1 VDNRR
6 LMLAILLSWAAV
18 MVWSLTFGPK
28 PETDPQEPAPQ
39 VEPANPEHASR
50 PGTVG
55 TSDDSD
61 RSVAPSAAAPPP
73 GQSGEEGSPT
83 GSVPEGESR
92 PEPIAASYEEV
103 VEVDTSRYLARFSNR
118 GAQLVSFDLKG
129 YEGTEGG
136 DLDLV
141 RQRRGDRYPFSLVVD
156 GLEEAALN
164 DALFQVAKEE
174 SVGGETV
181 LTFTYRGAEGAATK
195 RFTLAPEGLFE
206 VDIQV
211 TGAPGWGVFLGPG
224 VENPTEEVLRRP
236 QFPRRV
242 VYDAG
247 DGREII
253 DAQGLK
259 EAKFLPGGSLQW
271 VALTDSYFLAALLP
285 AEGIGAVEVYPFMIE
300 PGLGEEAIGTLVPLP
315 PKEQRTKE
323 EDKNIREA
331 ALILR
336 ATGDQMVLGSYWGA
350 KVYEDLKALRYGL
363 EKTVNFGWFT
373 FLARPLHLGLQWIH
387 GNLVS
392 NYGWAIV
399 LMTILIRLIML
410 PLTHTSMKSMQKMQE
425 LNPKMQAIRA
435 KFRPKL
441 KDKQGRPNLE
451 AQKAMNDEIMGLYKS
466 EGVNPAG
473 GCLPMLLQFPVFLA
487 FYGLLGG
494 AIELRHAPWLLWVQD
509 LSLADPYFVLPTV
522 MGISQLVQQLRMP
535 MGGDPLQ
542 RKLFLLMPV
551 IFWFVFLKFPAGLVL
566 YWLTNN
572 IFGILQQ
579 EVYKVIRGDSGAII
593 GGKKSVGS
601 TKGSKNKKG

>member
-1 VDNRR
+1 MDNRR

-28 PETDPQEPAPQ
+28 PETAPQEPTPQ
-39 VEPANPEHASR
+39 VESTNPEGSTLPGAAATSGDPERPAS
-50 PGTVG
+50 PSGP
-55 TSDDSD
+55 
-61 RSVAPSAAAPPP
+61 RSV
-73 GQSGEEGSPT
+73 GGRSGEEQT
-83 GSVPEGESR
+83 AVDSVAEQEPKA
-92 PEPIAASYEEV
+92 EPIAASYEEV
-103 VEVDTSRYLARFSNR
+103 VEVETSRYRARFSNR
-118 GAQLVSFDLKG
+118 GAQLVAFDLRG
-129 YEGTEGG
+129 YEATEGG

-141 RQRRGDRYPFSLVVD
+141 RQRGEARYPFSLVSS

-164 DALFQVAKEE
+164 DVLFKVARDE

-181 LTFTYRGAEGAATK
+181 LTFTYRGSEGAATK

-206 VDIQV
+206 VEIEVSGLPD
-211 TGAPGWGVFLGPG
+211 WGVFLGPG

-259 EAKFLPGGSLQW
+259 EAKFLPGGALQW

-285 AEGIGAVEVYPFMIE
+285 AQGVGAVEVYPFMVQ
-300 PGLGEEAIGTLVPLP
+300 PTLGEEAIAAMVPLP
-315 PKEQRTKE
+315 AKEQRTKE
-323 EDKNIREA
+323 EEKNIREA
-331 ALILR
+331 ALVLR

-387 GNLVS
+387 SNLVS

-399 LMTILIRLIML
+399 LMTILIRLVML

-494 AIELRHAPWLLWVQD
+494 AIELRHAPWLLWVKD